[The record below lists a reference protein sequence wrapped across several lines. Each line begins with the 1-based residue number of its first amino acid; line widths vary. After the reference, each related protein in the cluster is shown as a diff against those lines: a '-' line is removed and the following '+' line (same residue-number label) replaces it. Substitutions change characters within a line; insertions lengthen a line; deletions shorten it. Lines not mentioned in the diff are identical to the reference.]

1 MIGLINKEYD
11 FKKIEEEIMKFWEE
25 EKIPEKTRNRKGEKF
40 YFLDGPPYVTNP
52 IHVGTAWNK
61 ILKDVYIRFLKMKGY
76 DVRDQPGFDMHGL
89 PIEVLVERKLGIKS
103 KKEIEERGIDN
114 FINACRQYAL
124 DNLKIATNQ
133 FKNLGIWMDW
143 NHPYKTLDNNYI
155 ESVWWLIKKAHEKG
169 LLSKG
174 KKIVHWCPRCE
185 TVLAGYEVTEEYR
198 EIEEDSIYVKF
209 KIEGKENE
217 YLLIWT
223 TTPWTLP
230 ANLAVMVNPNFTYVK
245 VKVGNEYY
253 IMAEER
259 VKYVLGDIKYEIIER
274 IPGSELEWLRYI
286 HPLIDEVPKQ
296 REFSSAHFVVL
307 SSTYVT
313 LEEGTGCVHVAPGH
327 GEEDYEVGREYNLP
341 EFSPVNEEGKFT
353 EEGGKYI
360 GKYVREANEEIIRDL
375 IKKGL
380 LFKIEKT
387 KHRYPHC
394 WRCKTPLILRLTDQW
409 FIKVTQIKDKMIEEN
424 EKVLWVPEW
433 AGKAR
438 FGNWIRNAKDWVI
451 SRQRYWGIP
460 IPIWICEKCQKYEII
475 GSLKELKE
483 KMINKIEGEIDLHR
497 PWVDNVEL
505 LCECGGKMKRIP
517 EVLDVWMDSGAASF
531 ASLNYPHNEEEL
543 RKWWP
548 VDLVLEGHD
557 QTRGW
562 FYTLM
567 ICGIIGFDSAPYK
580 RVLMHG
586 FTIDQEG
593 RAMHKSLGNVIYPE
607 EVIEKYGRDALRW
620 YELGFTTWE
629 DLRFTWKGLDEV
641 LRFLNILWNTYYF
654 ASLYMN
660 LDKFSPENY
669 KIEEIK
675 DWLKDEDKW
684 ILSRFTHVTEKVTE
698 ELEKLCVFNAIRELE
713 NFMKE
718 DLSRWYIKII
728 RRRTWKENND
738 YDKIA
743 AYATLHEVLFNFL
756 KLIAPMIPFISEKI
770 YQEMFRTR
778 QMPISVHLLAWP
790 KSSDMWK
797 DEKLENLMKIIREI
811 VEVSYGIRQSA
822 KIKIRQPLSK
832 MIIATDNDDVK
843 NAILKLRH
851 ILLDQVNIKSLEIIS
866 PKEEEKLK
874 EVQILPNLSVIGPV
888 FREKS
893 KAVLEAINSMDKN
906 RAFNL
911 IKEGKPIIIKIDN
924 EEIELKPEYFTIKHI
939 LPENFKEGKFSL
951 GMIYLDITKYDE
963 LLAEGLIRDV
973 IRRIQEMR
981 KRLDLK
987 VDAYIKAWIGVTS
1000 EKTLTII
1007 KERINDIANE
1017 VRAKEIDVH
1026 IGEIPSGQLKEV
1038 WEIDDEEITISIEE
1052 MKT

>member
-1 MIGLINKEYD
+1 MIGLINKEYN
-11 FKKIEEEIMKFWEE
+11 FKKIEEEVMKFWEE
-25 EKIPEKTRNRKGEKF
+25 EKIPEKIRNIKGEKF

-61 ILKDVYIRFLKMKGY
+61 ILKDVYIRFFRMRGY
-76 DVRDQPGFDMHGL
+76 NVRDQPGFDMHGL
-89 PIEVLVERKLGIKS
+89 PIEVLVEKKLGIRS

-124 DNLKIATNQ
+124 DNLKIAINQ
-133 FKNLGIWMDW
+133 FKNLGVWMDW
-143 NHPYKTLDNNYI
+143 DHPYRTLDNNYI
-155 ESVWWLIKKAHEKG
+155 ESVWWLIKRAYEKG
-169 LLSKG
+169 LLARG

-185 TVLAGYEVTEEYR
+185 TVLAGYEVTEEYK

-209 KIEGKENE
+209 KIKGKENE

-259 VKYVLGDIKYEIIER
+259 INHVFRDMKYEIIEK
-274 IPGSELEWLRYI
+274 IPGRELEWLKYEY
-286 HPLIDEVPKQ
+286 PLIEEVPKQ
-296 REFSSAHFVVL
+296 KEFSNAHFVVL
-307 SSTYVT
+307 SDVYVT

-327 GEEDYEVGREYNLP
+327 GEEDYEVGKEYNLP
-341 EFSPVNEEGKFT
+341 EFCPVNEEGKFSN
-353 EEGGKYI
+353 EGGKYA
-360 GKYVREANEEIIRDL
+360 GKYVREANEEIIKDL

-387 KHRYPHC
+387 RHRYPHC

-438 FGNWIRNAKDWVI
+438 FGNWIKNAKDWVI

-460 IPIWICEKCQKYEII
+460 IPIWICEKCQKYEVI

-497 PWVDNVEL
+497 PWIDNIEL
-505 LCECGGKMKRIP
+505 FCKCGGKMKRIP

-531 ASLNYPHNEEEL
+531 ASLNYPQNEEEL

-548 VDLVLEGHD
+548 VDLILEGHD

-567 ICGIIGFDSAPYK
+567 ICGIIGFDSVPYK

-629 DLRFTWKGLDEV
+629 DLRFTWKGLDET

-660 LDKFSPENY
+660 LDKFSPEKY
-669 KIEEIK
+669 KIDEVK
-675 DWLKDEDKW
+675 DWLKEEDKW
-684 ILSRFTHVTEKVTE
+684 ILSRFNHIVEKVTK
-698 ELEKLCVFNAIRELE
+698 ELENLCVFNAIRELE

-718 DLSRWYIKII
+718 DLSRWYIRII
-728 RRRTWKENND
+728 RRRTWKETND

-743 AYATLHEVLFNFL
+743 VYVTLYEVLFNFL
-756 KLIAPMIPFISEKI
+756 KLIAPMMPFVSEKI
-770 YQEMFRTR
+770 YQEMFRTKE
-778 QMPISVHLLAWP
+778 MPISIHLFSWP
-790 KSSDMWK
+790 KFSNVWK
-797 DEKLENLMKIIREI
+797 DNELENFMKIIREI

-832 MIIATDNDDVK
+832 MIIVTDSNDVK
-843 NAILKLRH
+843 NAISKLRH
-851 ILLDQVNIKSLEIIS
+851 ILLDQANVKNIEVIS
-866 PKEEEKLK
+866 TKEEGKLK
-874 EVQILPNLSVIGPV
+874 GVQILLNLPVIGPI

-893 KAVLEAINSMDKN
+893 KVILEVFNSMNKN
-906 RAFNL
+906 EVFNL
-911 IKEGKPIIIKIDN
+911 IKEGKSVIVKVNN
-924 EEIELKPEYFTIKHI
+924 EEIELKPEYFIVKQV
-939 LPENFKEGKFSL
+939 LPENFKEEKFSL
-951 GMIYLDITKYDE
+951 GTIYLDITKYDE
-963 LLAEGLIRDV
+963 LIAEGLTRDV

-987 VDAYIKAWIGVTS
+987 VDAYIKVWISTDS
-1000 EKTLTII
+1000 EKTIKII
-1007 KERINDIANE
+1007 KEKINDIANE
-1017 VRAKEIDVH
+1017 VRAKEINVCSGD
-1026 IGEIPSGQLKEV
+1026 IPTGQLKEI
-1038 WEIDDEEITISIEE
+1038 WEIDDEKITISIEE
-1052 MKT
+1052 IKT